1 MEVGAVQCG
10 FCLPGMILSAEAL
23 LMKNP
28 HPTKEEIKKSM
39 SGNLC
44 RCTGYAKMQ
53 QAVELAASRKE

>member
-10 FCLPGMILSAEAL
+10 FCIPGMILNAEAL

-28 HPTKEEIKKSM
+28 HPTMEEIKVAM

-44 RCTGYAKMQ
+44 RCTGYAKIEK
-53 QAVELAASRKE
+53 AVALASTRL